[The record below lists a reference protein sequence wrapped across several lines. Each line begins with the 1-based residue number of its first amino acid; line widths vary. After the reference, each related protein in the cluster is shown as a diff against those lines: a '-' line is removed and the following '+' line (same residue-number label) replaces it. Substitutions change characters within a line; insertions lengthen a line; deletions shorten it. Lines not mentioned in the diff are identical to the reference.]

1 MAFSPREIEEI
12 SRHFAA
18 LTAKVP
24 LRPITD
30 EREYDEAV
38 RVLNALLDA
47 IRLPRWPTCWATSS
61 GPTTTFI
68 SGCPTLLLSRPVF
81 LSRVAKANGAVRG
94 HRGR

>member
-47 IRLPRWPTCWATSS
+47 GGADENHPLAPLADLLGDFIGTYDDVHFRLPDAP
-61 GPTTTFI
+61 P
-68 SGCPTLLLSRPVF
+68 
-81 LSRVAKANGAVRG
+81 
-94 HRGR
+94 

>member
-38 RVLNALLDA
+38 RVLNASPFKVL
-47 IRLPRWPTCWATSS
+47 IKMSRLW
-61 GPTTTFI
+61 
-68 SGCPTLLLSRPVF
+68 
-81 LSRVAKANGAVRG
+81 RV
-94 HRGR
+94 